1 MSSEESGG
9 PPPKKQKAGAPAWM
23 VTYSDLV
30 TLLLTFFVLLLSMAN
45 MDPVRFIS
53 ASVSIKKA
61 FGINAPAS
69 PSEFNIPI
77 MQNVPVV
84 TYSPVIEDTSKKIH
98 EKVKSQIASLRIN
111 DQVELVEK
119 DGDAIILR
127 MSDSILFQKG
137 QSEIS
142 PNSYLLLRNIAD
154 IIRPLPVLTRIE
166 GHSDD
171 TPGKEVMDNWN
182 ISADRAVSVMRFF
195 HRSKLL
201 ELDRVSAVGYGDS
214 RPIVPN
220 SDDTQRAKNRRVD
233 FVLKLKPPKKASL
246 SSPSLPM

>member
-1 MSSEESGG
+1 MSSEESEG

-45 MDPVRFIS
+45 MDPVRFVS

-61 FGINAPAS
+61 LGVNADAA
-69 PSEFNIPI
+69 PSEYNIPV
-77 MQNVPVV
+77 MQSVPIV
-84 TYSPVIEDTSKKIH
+84 TFSPIVQDTSKKVH
-98 EKVKSQIASLRIN
+98 EKIKNQIASLRIS
-111 DQVELVEK
+111 DQVDLVKK
-119 DGDAIILR
+119 DGDVIILR
-127 MSDSILFQKG
+127 LSDSILFKKG

-154 IIRPLPVLTRIE
+154 IIRPLPVLARIE

-171 TPGKEVMDNWN
+171 NPGEAIMTNWN
-182 ISADRAVSVMRFF
+182 VSAERAVSVMRFL

-201 ELDRVSAVGYGDS
+201 ELDRMSAVGYADS
-214 RPIVPN
+214 KPVVPN
-220 SDDTQRAKNRRVD
+220 SNDEQRAKNRRVD
-233 FVLKLKPPKKASL
+233 FVLKLKPPEKVGPSD
-246 SSPSLPM
+246 SSLPL

>member
-1 MSSEESGG
+1 MSSDDSGS

-45 MDPVRFIS
+45 MDPVRFVS

-61 FGINAPAS
+61 LGVNADAA
-69 PSEFNIPI
+69 PSEYNIPI
-77 MQNVPVV
+77 MQSVPIV
-84 TYSPVIEDTSKKIH
+84 TFSPIIEDTSKKVH
-98 EKVKSQIASLRIN
+98 EKVKSQIASLRIS

-119 DGDAIILR
+119 DGDSIILR
-127 MSDSILFQKG
+127 LSDSILFKKG

-171 TPGKEVMDNWN
+171 TPGQGIMTNWN
-182 ISADRAVSVMRFF
+182 VSADRAVSVMRFF

-201 ELDRVSAVGYGDS
+201 ELDRISAVGYGDS

-220 SDDTQRAKNRRVD
+220 VNEEQRAKNRRVD
-233 FVLKLKPPKKASL
+233 FVLKLKPPEKVDRSDSA
-246 SSPSLPM
+246 LPM